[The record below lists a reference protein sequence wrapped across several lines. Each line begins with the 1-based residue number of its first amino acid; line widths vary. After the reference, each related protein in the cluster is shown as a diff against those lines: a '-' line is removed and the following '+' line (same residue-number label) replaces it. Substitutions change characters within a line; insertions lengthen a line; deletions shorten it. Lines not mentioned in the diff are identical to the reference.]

1 MCSSSAVPS
10 SRKNRAGRG
19 QIVVVGLLLLRLR
32 LVQARGRVPH
42 QRAAV
47 AAFHKG
53 RVPAATKGGTPK
65 RTVVVAVCNA
75 AGEGV
80 LLVVLLLLLIAIA
93 VVIVYRDERQESMI
107 TGRELHLLRRWGH
120 GICRTARTCHRRWA
134 VDPAALK
141 LVDRQLVDVR
151 HRQQR
156 RSHRIVDVT
165 VVVVVIVIRLLT
177 RRGTDHV
184 HEGAQVPADAPA
196 LREEVVAVEHASS
209 AAAACCEVAAAL
221 CPQNV
226 LRRELP
232 ALRCARRRV
241 VHADLRARVEVRQA
255 LVLRVEVVDV
265 HNVRVDNVLC
275 VDVHEDALAAGLAR
289 LAPVVEVRRAEEEAL
304 LLLLL
309 LL

>member
-134 VDPAALK
+134 VDPATLK
-141 LVDRQLVDVR
+141 LVDVR

-165 VVVVVIVIRLLT
+165 VVVVVIRLLT